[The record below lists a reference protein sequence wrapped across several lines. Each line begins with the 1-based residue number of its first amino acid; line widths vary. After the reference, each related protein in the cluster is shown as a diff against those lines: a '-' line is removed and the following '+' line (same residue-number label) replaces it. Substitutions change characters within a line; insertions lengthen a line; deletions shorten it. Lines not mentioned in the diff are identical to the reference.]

1 MYSFPKDV
9 RTPHTSH
16 AVESLTFVL
25 SSTDVVA
32 AAADDDADDVADDVA
47 VAVAVAVA
55 AEFLAIAL
63 FLLLISRPINVLT
76 NSSSQSTVTALDS
89 IIKVI

>member
-25 SSTDVVA
+25 SSIAVA
-32 AAADDDADDVADDVA
+32 VAVADDDADDVDVADD

>member
-25 SSTDVVA
+25 SSIAVA
-32 AAADDDADDVADDVA
+32 VADDDADDVDVADD